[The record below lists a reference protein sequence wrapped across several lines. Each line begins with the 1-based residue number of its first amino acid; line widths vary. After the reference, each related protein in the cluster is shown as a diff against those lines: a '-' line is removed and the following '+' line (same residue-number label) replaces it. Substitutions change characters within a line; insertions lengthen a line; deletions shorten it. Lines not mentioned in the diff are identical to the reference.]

1 MVVSNDTTLVRPL
14 INFQRTGGSNTSP
27 TSVTNGTNLGSILA
41 SAYDGTSFINST
53 DITSIVNGT
62 VSTGVVPCDMVF
74 STTATNT
81 LTERVRINSTG
92 NVGIGIT
99 SPTAGRLQISAG
111 SASVAGLQ
119 LTNQTA
125 YTGGIAGSISLE
137 NTNDISLVGNI
148 LAKRGTTAN
157 IGTSDN
163 QALQLVTN
171 NTSRLSISN
180 AGVVSIGNAT
190 SIAGNLSLTTAGN
203 KLQIKTGTNA
213 SIGTATLVAG
223 TVTVN
228 TTAVT
233 ANSAIFVTILTKGT
247 ITLPVAYDAQT
258 RVAGTSF
265 TITSANVTDTSIVQW
280 WIVEPN

>member
-1 MVVSNDTTLVRPL
+1 MLFRSVVSNDTALVRPL

-27 TSVTNGTNLGSILA
+27 TSVTNGTNLGSISA
-41 SAYDGTSFINST
+41 SAYDGTSLINGT

-62 VSTGVVPCDMVF
+62 VSTGVVPSDMVF

-81 LTERVRINSTG
+81 LIERMRINSTG

-99 SPTAGRLQISAG
+99 SPTTGRLQISAG
-111 SASVAGLQ
+111 SATVAGFQ

-137 NTNDISLVGNI
+137 NTNDISHVGNI

-190 SIAGNLSLTTAGN
+190 NIGGNLALTTEGN
-203 KLQIKTGTNA
+203 KLFVKSGTNA

-233 ANSAIFVTILTKGT
+233 ANSAKIGR
-247 ITLPVAYDAQT
+247 ASCRE
-258 RVAGTSF
+258 RV
-265 TITSANVTDTSIVQW
+265 
-280 WIVEPN
+280 